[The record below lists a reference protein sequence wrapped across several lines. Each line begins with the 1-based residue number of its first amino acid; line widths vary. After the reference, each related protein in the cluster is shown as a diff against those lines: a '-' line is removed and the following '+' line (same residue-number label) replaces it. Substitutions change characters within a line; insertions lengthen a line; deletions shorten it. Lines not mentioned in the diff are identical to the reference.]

1 MSDWEGQLREV
12 VDASS
17 CAAVGRQ
24 IGYSRVAVSHI
35 YHGRYGADTTRIKAA
50 FLQVYG
56 EGLTCPYLKEEISPA
71 DCSEN
76 RSGPMPT
83 SNPARF
89 KQWTAC
95 QACPLNPTA
104 KIGSGKT
111 SQPTLKTR
119 T

>member
-1 MSDWEGQLREV
+1 MTSWEQKLREA

-17 CAAVGRQ
+17 CAAVGRR

-35 YHGRYGADTTRIKAA
+35 YHGRYGAGTERIRAA
-50 FLQVYG
+50 FLEAYG
-56 EGLTCPYLKEEISPA
+56 DGPECPHLGHQISPA
-71 DCSEN
+71 ECADH

-89 KQWTAC
+89 KHWTAC
-95 QACPLNPTA
+95 QACPLNPGR
-104 KIGSGKT
+104 K
-111 SQPTLKTR
+111 R